1 MRLTKHSCAKLSP
14 ASWGITRTP
23 AGSALYNA
31 SHDLAS
37 HLLREPLDLEELTN
51 ALFNF
56 ARQEIILGDSA
67 QELARSR

>member
-1 MRLTKHSCAKLSP
+1 
-14 ASWGITRTP
+14 
-23 AGSALYNA
+23 
-31 SHDLAS
+31 
-37 HLLREPLDLEELTN
+37 LDLEELTN